1 MITLNCK
8 EHILEKL
15 GRPYFRENGRTQEKI
30 QRIKIKKAS
39 TPRIHDLHAKH
50 QVKGKVL
57 ETKPQSYH

>member
-30 QRIKIKKAS
+30 SEDQDQENIY
-39 TPRIHDLHAKH
+39 TQD
-50 QVKGKVL
+50 
-57 ETKPQSYH
+57 T